1 MSSFRFREDGLF
13 THVQGT
19 RVLQVDKKS
28 NEFKLW
34 DLDDCV
40 FIGRW
45 DAGDEF
51 AGLVSSWLTGA
62 ALNVDALAPWRI
74 TL

>member
-13 THVQGT
+13 TYVQGT
-19 RVLQVDKKS
+19 RVLQVDQKS

-34 DLDDCV
+34 DLEDCV

-51 AGLVSSWLTGA
+51 AGLISGWLTGA
-62 ALNVDALAPWRI
+62 ALNVDALAPWSL